1 MDLLTYPKK
10 FLLIFLIFF
19 IPLIAALS
27 VMTINSTDEIE
38 TLHSERTG
46 RELLPPLITLTGCL
60 KWGLLG

>member
-1 MDLLTYPKK
+1 MKTLFKPVEKLMDLLTYPKK

-27 VMTINSTDEIE
+27 VMTINLTDEIE

-46 RELLPPLITLTGCL
+46 L
-60 KWGLLG
+60 KNLHI